1 MFKAI
6 SCSLLFLIGLSQAA
20 MSQLV
25 KSDGA
30 EVQSIAEKNIETYFN
45 KVIGSQSRLY
55 NGFSYVGYRSNIDGS
70 PYFLEEKLLKNGT
83 VVYNGFKYDNVPLL
97 YDVYKDVLVSNN
109 YESSLQYSL
118 ISEKVSSFT
127 ILDHHHVFI
136 DTSKDSVNIP
146 FKSGFLELLHDG
158 KTQVL
163 VKRSASLQQTSG
175 TADLRKYFQVRTQF
189 FVKKDGSYSKITNE
203 SSFLKL
209 FKDHKAE
216 MKRLLKTNAVKFR
229 KEPTKAMVL
238 LANYFDNLSN

>member
-45 KVIGSQSRLY
+45 KAIGSQSRLY

-83 VVYNGFKYDNVPLL
+83 VVYNGFKYENVPLL

-109 YESSLQYSL
+109 YESSLQFSL
-118 ISEKVSSFT
+118 ISEKVSRNKYVSLRFPKMKN
-127 ILDHHHVFI
+127 I
-136 DTSKDSVNIP
+136 VNC
-146 FKSGFLELLHDG
+146 LENCC
-158 KTQVL
+158 
-163 VKRSASLQQTSG
+163 
-175 TADLRKYFQVRTQF
+175 
-189 FVKKDGSYSKITNE
+189 NE
-203 SSFLKL
+203 
-209 FKDHKAE
+209 H
-216 MKRLLKTNAVKFR
+216 
-229 KEPTKAMVL
+229 
-238 LANYFDNLSN
+238 